1 MCFEK
6 HTEKKRRAYVMS
18 CNRHFPSPPKGHRCS
33 YLMGQLDV
41 LRVSPPPIC
50 AAISIS
56 YLKSCEECFVV
67 KVNLVGRK
75 KKSLL
80 WDLCLSRYKG
90 KRTLMIH
97 SIMYLFFPPCTQLPL
112 SGEQGGKDARGR
124 LTSDCLMACKGVKG

>member
-1 MCFEK
+1 MSG
-6 HTEKKRRAYVMS
+6 KKDIYI
-18 CNRHFPSPPKGHRCS
+18 SPLPKRTP
-33 YLMGQLDV
+33 LLILVGQLSDI
-41 LRVSPPPIC
+41 LRKSPAPIC

-67 KVNLVGRK
+67 KVNLVGE

-97 SIMYLFFPPCTQLPL
+97 FNNVFFLLSPAAM
-112 SGEQGGKDARGR
+112 SGEQGERMPGGAWP
-124 LTSDCLMACKGVKG
+124 LTV